1 LVLFPMFPE
10 PDPSQ
15 RPSPIPDGDR
25 NITVGR
31 DVIASIL
38 VTGDHNQIFR
48 GDYVNLRDFYIEPWQ
63 VLERVDLERYVG
75 RRWLQESLDGFLG
88 SNDRGYFVLEAQA
101 GLGKTT
107 FLAHL
112 VKSRHYIHHFAE
124 LAPGIDGSLVGAR
137 NLAAQLAVSWKLRD
151 FDTYIPVASLGS
163 EYLQKTLSEA
173 AEVRNKLKPEEKIVI
188 LVDALDQVVRMSG
201 QNPLNLPRHLPKG
214 VYFVVSQQPG
224 TAGVSTT
231 TARQVAMIEKD
242 DLRNMEDL
250 KEYLTDAFAKP
261 RLAQKIS
268 ETGADLSRLVEV
280 LVEKSRGVWVY
291 AHFVVTDLESGL
303 RSATR
308 LDELPPGLWRYYA
321 DFFAGWKVRNPQ
333 EWDAFGRKLLASLAV
348 CQEEIP
354 LASLCQMVGISLVD
368 EAKSLLQNAW
378 ASIVILK
385 PKRQAEFSFYHAS
398 TRDFALGEFARPE
411 EFTHAERV
419 FAEVLASDCLVSH
432 ACICDYFL
440 RLWGGIDQSLPSLA
454 PKRLPQEQRYGAK
467 HLPVH
472 LSHAGRVEELHRL
485 LAVERGGK
493 PLWYELESAQD
504 DLFQYF
510 AHLDA
515 AQQLAQEQALS
526 PEPLEGL
533 ALVVR
538 YSLTLSSLNSIATN
552 LPPALLR
559 GLLETKL
566 WSVARARS
574 YAERC
579 REGSPRASALRQL
592 LGFLDGAA
600 HETCIS
606 KILENV
612 GRVDGSP
619 SGHFEGLL
627 LQELLDN
634 HHAALTDGDLERVFQ
649 TIVELVD
656 PDSKLRTMACL
667 ADRPLSE
674 SLAARVSQYAKDFW
688 LTGTDSLQ
696 SEIEANRAE
705 IRTLQIVLRI
715 ARQLTGA
722 ARRKEIARIVRDL
735 LVLDKPGPWRMAITE
750 LGEDPDYDAIA
761 RGEGLPLFADLVER
775 GMELF
780 IEHSYITSTFVAEM
794 LPYLGANKLSAFD
807 QYVMPDLSVMGNVD
821 LADKVE
827 KMANANPELLPRLVQ
842 VTEQGRRSAIKGL
855 CAARLVPFLEQPSAV
870 IDAVLGAFEEHPDE
884 PLIGESMGYLGKSM
898 SPDQL
903 ERATGIVRRL
913 SDPAAMAAG
922 LAHLGVSSGRDDL
935 VQQAIRLLREIREIR
950 YENKVNQIAATL
962 NASSNVNWMQ
972 SELATL
978 QELRDHSSVVASLC
992 PLLAWLTAAEKAEAL
1007 GLVESLLPEITDDY
1021 ERAQTLSAFL
1031 SEISGNLPADSA
1043 QRFFELLR
1051 AISSRGYSESK
1062 ISGIFALAAHSNVFP
1077 FHQLLEEALQ
1087 VTSIQPSKG
1096 LELKLR
1102 CLVAASS
1109 GGKLQNQLVEQI
1121 AEEFAQLT
1129 NADQRYA
1136 LLRFAP
1142 LLEGERR
1149 DSVVD
1154 QVIRNTPSD
1163 KYYTLCDLCPIL
1175 PTRTARWLTRQIDD
1189 GTTGYHQ
1196 VLPDLAQ
1203 RLAVLGELELALE
1216 ATEMLKAYERLK
1228 ALIGVAPELDLARM
1242 ERAEEL
1248 LDSAVVDEQVPA
1260 QRELRDQAR
1269 AELWIRKIQLR
1280 DLVEPAFAPFEEIEN
1295 SGVKCMAK
1303 LRIAPYLDRS
1313 TREVFFSDAR
1323 AELRNEGRPHKR
1335 AAIRDHLLSLPLEL
1349 FPFEERL
1356 RLFLL
1361 CVELAAHGSRSN
1373 TLAEMRAFAGTLLE
1387 RWGTQVASAWFREI
1401 VRVRGWWN

>member
-1 LVLFPMFPE
+1 MLQE

-15 RPSPIPDGDR
+15 LPSPTSLGDR
-25 NITVGR
+25 NITVGG
-31 DVIASIL
+31 DVIASLL

-48 GDYVNLRDFYIEPWQ
+48 GDYVNLRDYYIEPWQ

-75 RRWLQESLDGFLG
+75 RRWLEESLDDFLG
-88 SNDRGYFVLEAQA
+88 GRDRGYFVLEAQA
-101 GLGKTT
+101 GLGKTS

-112 VKSRHYIHHFAE
+112 VRSRHYIHHFAE
-124 LAPGIDGSLVGAR
+124 LAPGIDGNLAGAR

-151 FDTYIPVASLGS
+151 FDTYVPVASLGS
-163 EYLQKTLSEA
+163 EYLQKTISAA
-173 AEVRNKLKPEEKIVI
+173 AEKRNELKPEEKIVI
-188 LVDALDQVVRMSG
+188 LIDALDQVVESGG
-201 QNPLNLPRHLPKG
+201 QNPLTLPRHLPKG
-214 VYFVVSQQPG
+214 VYFVVSQRPG
-224 TAGVSTT
+224 TAGIFTT
-231 TARQVAMIEKD
+231 TARQIATIEKD
-242 DLRNMEDL
+242 DQRNIRDLR
-250 KEYLTDAFAKP
+250 EYLKAAFASP
-261 RLAQKIS
+261 RLAGKIN
-268 ETGADLSRLVEV
+268 ETGSEPNQLVEL
-280 LVEKSRGVWVY
+280 LVEKSSGIWVY
-291 AHFVVTDLESGL
+291 AHFVLADLEAGL
-303 RSATR
+303 RSAKR
-308 LDELPPGLWRYYA
+308 LDELPSGLWRYYA

-333 EWDAFGRKLLASLAV
+333 EWDAFGRKLLVALAV

-354 LASLCQMVGISLVD
+354 LAFLCQMVGISLVD

-378 ASIVILK
+378 ASIVVLK
-385 PKRQAEFSFYHAS
+385 PKGQAEFSFYHAS
-398 TRDFALGEFARPE
+398 TRDFALGEVAKRE
-411 EFTHAERV
+411 ELTHTERV
-419 FAEVLASDCLVSH
+419 FAEVLASECLVSH
-432 ACICDYFL
+432 SRVCDYFL
-440 RLWGGIDQSLPSLA
+440 RLWGGIDQSLPLVE
-454 PKRLPQEQRYGAK
+454 PKRLPQVQRYGAK

-472 LSHAGRVEELHRL
+472 LGHAGRVEDLHRL

-493 PLWYELESAQD
+493 PLWYEIESAQD

-515 AQQLAQEQALS
+515 AQKLAQAQALS
-526 PEPLEGL
+526 PEPLDGL
-533 ALVVR
+533 AGVVR

-579 REGSPRASALRQL
+579 REGSPRASALTQL
-592 LGFLDGAA
+592 LGFLDGTA
-600 HETCIS
+600 HENCIS

-649 TIVELVD
+649 TTIELVD
-656 PDSKLRTMACL
+656 PDSNLRTLACL

-688 LTGTDSLQ
+688 LTGTESLH

-705 IRTLQIVLRI
+705 IRKVQILLRV

-722 ARRKEIARIVRDL
+722 ARRREIARIVRDL
-735 LVLDKPGPWRMAITE
+735 LALDNPGPWRMAITE
-750 LGEDPDYDAIA
+750 LGGDPDYDAIA
-761 RGEGLPLFADLVER
+761 RGEGLPSFADLVER

-794 LPYLGANKLSAFD
+794 LPYLGANKISAFD
-807 QYVMPDLSVMGNVD
+807 QYVMPDLSAMDNLD

-827 KMANANPELLPRLVQ
+827 TIAKANPELLPRLVQ
-842 VTEQGRRSAIKGL
+842 ATEQGRRSAIKGL

-870 IDAVLGAFEEHPDE
+870 IDAVLGNFEEDPDE
-884 PLIGESMGYLGKSM
+884 PLIGESMGNLAKSL
-898 SPDQL
+898 SHDQR
-903 ERATGIVRRL
+903 ERATVIVRKL
-913 SDPAAMAAG
+913 PDPAAMAAG
-922 LAHLGVSSGRDDL
+922 LAHLGASSGRDDL
-935 VQQAIRLLREIREIR
+935 VQQAIRLLPEIR
-950 YENKVNQIAATL
+950 YENKVNQIAVAL
-962 NASSNVNWMQ
+962 NASPNVNWVQ
-972 SELATL
+972 LELATL
-978 QELRDHSSVVASLC
+978 QELRDHSSLVASLG
-992 PLLAWLTAAEKAEAL
+992 PLLSWLTAAEKAEAL
-1007 GLVESLLPEITDDY
+1007 GLVQSLLPEITDDY
-1021 ERAQTLSAFL
+1021 ERAKTLSGFI
-1031 SEISGNLPADSA
+1031 SEFSGNLPADPA
-1043 QRFFELLR
+1043 RRFLELLR
-1051 AISSRGYSESK
+1051 AISSQADPESK
-1062 ISGIFALAAHSNVFP
+1062 ISGILALATHSNVFP
-1077 FHQLLEEALQ
+1077 FSQAFEEALQ
-1087 VTSIQPSKG
+1087 VASIQPSKG
-1096 LELKLR
+1096 LALR
-1102 CLVAASS
+1102 LLCLVAASS
-1109 GGKLQNQLVEQI
+1109 NGKQQNQLVEQI

-1129 NADQRYA
+1129 NADQRYV
-1136 LLRFAP
+1136 LLRFAS
-1142 LLEGERR
+1142 LLEGKRR

-1154 QVIRNTPSD
+1154 KVIRNTPSE
-1163 KYYTLCDLCPIL
+1163 KYYALSDLCPIL
-1175 PTRTARWLTRQIDD
+1175 PTRTARWLTRRIDD
-1189 GTTGYHQ
+1189 GTTGYNQ

-1216 ATEMLKAYERLK
+1216 ATEMLKEYERLQ
-1228 ALIGVAPELDLARM
+1228 ALIGVAPELDPARM

-1260 QRELRDQAR
+1260 QRERRDRAR

-1280 DLVEPAFAPFEEIEN
+1280 DLVEPAFALFEEIEEIEN

-1313 TREVFFSDAR
+1313 MREVFFSDAR
-1323 AELRNEGRPHKR
+1323 AELRYEGSVHKR
-1335 AAIRDHLLSLPLEL
+1335 AAIRDLLLSLSLEL

-1361 CVELAAHGSRSN
+1361 CVELSAHGSRSN

-1387 RWGTQVASAWFREI
+1387 RWGTQLASAWFREI